1 MRPQAQYEIT
11 TAGGDTYTYQLNERG
26 EVINFRLKSDDG
38 GEPKG
43 SKHNPI
49 TGETSS

>member
-1 MRPQAQYEIT
+1 MRPQAQHEIT
-11 TAGGDTYTYQLNERG
+11 TSGGQTFTYQLDAYGNI
-26 EVINFRLKSDDG
+26 INFRLKDDEG

-49 TGETSS
+49 TGETSA